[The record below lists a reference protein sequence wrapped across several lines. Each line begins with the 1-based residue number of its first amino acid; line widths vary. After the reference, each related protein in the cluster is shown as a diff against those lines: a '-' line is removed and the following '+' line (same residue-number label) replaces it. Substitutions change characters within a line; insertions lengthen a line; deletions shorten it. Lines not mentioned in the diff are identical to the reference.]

1 MITNTVYSHSDYF
14 DVLEIF
20 LEQWSL
26 FYGEEIIVFS
36 DKEYKD
42 YKTVIYDGQLSYT
55 ERLIQCLENT
65 EGEVLLYQHEDMFLY
80 DYPNLEKLNDYEKI
94 LNESDE
100 SFIRLTK
107 AGSCKFSQSHLN
119 KTLLNIS
126 EDSENFFA
134 VQSTL
139 WKKDDLI
146 KFLKEAGSPYNTGL
160 NIWDL
165 EATSPATN
173 SRACLSGL
181 CHFDN
186 EAPRGG
192 HYDSNMWPYIATAI
206 NKGEW
211 NFAEYEKELS
221 KIDKVLN
228 NKRPKGA
235 IWSGHPPLQDLP

>member
-20 LEQWSL
+20 LEQWNL

-42 YKTVIYDGQLSYT
+42 YKTVIYDGELSYT
-55 ERLIQCLENT
+55 DRLIQCLENT

-80 DYPNLEKLNDYEKI
+80 DYPNLEKLNDYERI
-94 LNESDE
+94 LNESGE

-107 AGSCKFSQSHLN
+107 AGSCKFSQSDLN
-119 KTLLNIS
+119 ETLLNIS

-146 KFLKEAGSPYNTGL
+146 KFLKEAGSL

-165 EATSPATN
+165 EATSPAIN
-173 SRACLSGL
+173 SGPRLSGL

-186 EAPRGG
+186 EPIRGG
-192 HYDSNMWPYIATAI
+192 HHDSNMWPYVATAI
-206 NKGEW
+206 NKGKW
-211 NFAEYEKELS
+211 NFPEYEEELS
-221 KIDKVLN
+221 KVDKVLN
-228 NKRPKGA
+228 NKRPR
-235 IWSGHPPLQDLP
+235 S

>member
-20 LEQWSL
+20 LEQWNL

-42 YKTVIYDGQLSYT
+42 YKTVIYDGELSYT
-55 ERLIQCLENT
+55 DRLIQCLENT

-94 LNESDE
+94 LNESSE

-107 AGSCKFSQSHLN
+107 AGSYKFSQSDLN

-146 KFLKEAGSPYNTGL
+146 KFLKEKL
-160 NIWDL
+160 
-165 EATSPATN
+165 
-173 SRACLSGL
+173 
-181 CHFDN
+181 
-186 EAPRGG
+186 
-192 HYDSNMWPYIATAI
+192 
-206 NKGEW
+206 
-211 NFAEYEKELS
+211 
-221 KIDKVLN
+221 
-228 NKRPKGA
+228 
-235 IWSGHPPLQDLP
+235 LQDVKVIWNLAPDLLGIEVF

>member
-20 LEQWSL
+20 LEQWNL

-42 YKTVIYDGQLSYT
+42 YKTVIYDGELSYT
-55 ERLIQCLENT
+55 DRLIQCLENT

-80 DYPNLEKLNDYEKI
+80 DYPNLEKLNDYERI
-94 LNESDE
+94 LNESGE

-107 AGSCKFSQSHLN
+107 AGSCKFSQSVSN

-146 KFLKEAGSPYNTGL
+146 KFLKEAGSL

-165 EATSPATN
+165 EATSPAIN
-173 SRACLSGL
+173 SGPRLSGL

-186 EAPRGG
+186 EPTRGG
-192 HYDSNMWPYIATAI
+192 HHDSNMWPYVATAI
-206 NKGEW
+206 NKGKW
-211 NFAEYEKELS
+211 NFPEYEEELS
-221 KIDKVLN
+221 KVDKVLN
-228 NKRPKGA
+228 NKRPR
-235 IWSGHPPLQDLP
+235 S